1 MTRSW
6 DYVQPGIPP
15 GLSSDAINDK
25 TGNRYALMDAIDV
38 GSDWTHAFYLGVE
51 LARAE
56 TAWRRGKRYLQ
67 DNPLRF
73 GVADGE
79 GPAPC

>member
-25 TGNRYALMDAIDV
+25 TGNRYALMDAIDKHNPR
-38 GSDWTHAFYLGVE
+38 TCL
-51 LARAE
+51 E
-56 TAWRRGKRYLQ
+56 TDDL
-67 DNPLRF
+67 
-73 GVADGE
+73 E
-79 GPAPC
+79 GLNTIYPTCSGAVRTPPAQRPRPTLL